1 MREPPDAWIE
11 LRHDLDTQKALLAA
25 LGEGSE
31 RPLSERLSE
40 LPVHGAVHVQSQTWD
55 YTRHGAGVSFHLRQ
69 SERRI
74 DVADNVDHSERFDH
88 WRLVIYFGS
97 LGRTGSSSAS
107 ARAGDAASRSRA
119 PWTSS

>member
-1 MREPPDAWIE
+1 MREQPDAWTE

-55 YTRHGAGVSFHLRQ
+55 YTRHGAGVS
-69 SERRI
+69 
-74 DVADNVDHSERFDH
+74 
-88 WRLVIYFGS
+88 
-97 LGRTGSSSAS
+97 SAYGTS
-107 ARAGDAASRSRA
+107 FFSNHRSGQATRKYSVS
-119 PWTSS
+119 TLHG